1 MPSPEDLL
9 FGKIAAS
16 SGFCT
21 QAQVDQCLRDQ
32 DATSPTVPLG
42 EILLKRQF
50 ISPEQ
55 VSEVLRIQKKVL
67 DQTDIDT
74 KKKRREILFGQLLIK
89 KGWAT
94 EAQVNEALRD
104 QGLAEQRGHPRQ
116 LGEILVSRAIITA
129 EQIQQLLAE
138 QNKSIL
144 RCQMCGARYNVAGY
158 EPGRML
164 RCLKCDSPLVVPRA
178 IDAVATEAT
187 IRSDGTSD
195 SMLGRTLGGCKILDE
210 LGRGGMATV
219 YRGHHVGLNKDMAVK
234 VLPQESSQNRDFIER
249 FVTEARAAAKLEHPN
264 IVQVFNVACEEGV
277 NFILMQLVD
286 GQSLTDAIHQ
296 RKRLPADQAVRIMK
310 EVAKGLGAA
319 HRAGIVHRDVKPDNV
334 LLSKSGQVKVAD
346 FGLARD
352 VGPAKAGGIVDP
364 NAMIDRGTGSEP
376 IMGTPYFMSPEQ
388 WQGKGADARSDL
400 YALGATFYFAVTGRP
415 PFEGTSPYTL
425 MKLHTTQPPKPA
437 HLVVKEVPE
446 GVSAVI
452 QKLLQKD
459 PRKRYASTETLI
471 KDLDKILQD
480 QVPSAQEEAGG
491 LVVCK
496 FCGAGNPQKTKK
508 CSVCGEYLQEGK
520 SVSIM
525 LEDEFECP
533 KCHQAQTI
541 GGGRCVKC
549 RALLCTKCHV
559 RLAGADTLCDS
570 CGGSPGRGQLS
581 SRRPSRPL

>member
-9 FGKIAAS
+9 FGKIAVS
-16 SGFCT
+16 YGYCS
-21 QAQVDQCLRDQ
+21 QAQVDQCLREQ
-32 DATSPTVPLG
+32 DTSTSSVPLG
-42 EILLKRQF
+42 EILLKNQF
-50 ISPEQ
+50 LSPDQ
-55 VSEVLRIQKKVL
+55 VAEVLKQQKKVL

-74 KKKRREILFGQLLIK
+74 KKKKREILFGQLLIR

-94 EAQVNEALRD
+94 EAQVNEALRE
-104 QGLAEQRGHPRQ
+104 QGLADQRGRPRQ
-116 LGEILVSRAIITA
+116 LGEILVARGIITA

-158 EPGRML
+158 EPGKML
-164 RCLKCDSPLVVPRA
+164 RCLKCNEPLVVPRK
-178 IDAVATEAT
+178 IESVQTEAS
-187 IRSDGTSD
+187 IRSDGTTD
-195 SMLGRTLGGCKILDE
+195 SLLGRTLGGCRILQE

-234 VLPQESSQNRDFIER
+234 VLPRESALNREFIER

-264 IVQVFNVACEEGV
+264 IVQVFNVACEEDI

-286 GQSLTDAIHQ
+286 GHSLTDSIQ
-296 RKRLPADQAVRIMK
+296 NRKRLPADQAVRIMK

-334 LLSKSGQVKVAD
+334 LISKNGQVKVAD

-352 VGPAKAGGIVDP
+352 VGPARPEAGQGATTPSQAGG
-364 NAMIDRGTGSEP
+364 EP

-388 WQGKGADARSDL
+388 WQGRGADARSDL
-400 YALGATFYFAVTGRP
+400 YALGATFYYAVTGRP

-425 MKLHTTQPPKPA
+425 MKLHTTQIPKPA
-437 HLVVKEVPE
+437 HHIEKDIPE
-446 GVSAVI
+446 GVSAII

-459 PRKRYASTETLI
+459 PRKRYASTENLI
-471 KDLDKILQD
+471 RDLDKVLQD
-480 QVPSAQEEAGG
+480 EVPSALEEVGE

-496 FCGAGNPQKTKK
+496 FCGTGNPQKSRK
-508 CSVCGEYLQEGK
+508 CNVCGEFLQEGK
-520 SVSIM
+520 SATIL

-541 GGGRCVKC
+541 GGGRCAKC

-559 RLAGADTLCDS
+559 RLAVADTLCDS
-570 CGGSPGRGQLS
+570 CGGAHGRGQLPT
-581 SRRPSRPL
+581 RRPSRPL